1 MKLVGNF
8 GVVTDNKPD
17 FSKRVQ
23 DSEKK
28 STDEDY
34 AKEVKKYEEDK
45 IGEYETYEPTPEERK
60 GSASSEISLTEGD
73 IEHHSKEKF

>member
-1 MKLVGNF
+1 MKLIENF
-8 GVVTDNKPD
+8 VVVTDYKSD
-17 FSKRVQ
+17 FTERES
-23 DSEKK
+23 KK

-34 AKEVKKYEEDK
+34 AKEVKEYGEDK